1 MNDENQVEKNR
12 YRVVAMIP
20 TEMYIEGVNAEDAY
34 ASVDWLFE
42 QYPEVDAP
50 ASDTSDNRTPI
61 MPRVMTIENV

>member
-1 MNDENQVEKNR
+1 MSEETNEKNR

-20 TEMYIEGVNAEDAY
+20 TEMYIEGTDAEDAY

-50 ASDTSDNRTPI
+50 VSDASDTRAPI